1 MSIRKFKLSKLVIA
15 VLCMAAAIFASFAM
29 VACGTDNGS
38 SEDKKYEAGY
48 KIVLDEPLEF
58 GAEIDYAAE
67 ISLPG
72 AVVKDKN
79 GEIVSYD
86 IEYRITDSENKTISS
101 EYSSFALNPGEYTVT
116 KCLLQKG

>member
-1 MSIRKFKLSKLVIA
+1 
-15 VLCMAAAIFASFAM
+15 MAAAIFASFAM

-116 KCLLQKG
+116 YYYSSMLSLDLL